1 MTWESTLLGI
11 DSSPGVDAAM
21 IWAITSAE
29 IHRRMERR
37 GTPLHRARTVRRVED
52 PEAPGSMPNLDLSV
66 DHRLDVPARDVVWFR
81 FEGDLANLLAVDDLW
96 AVCGTLLEGARLR
109 WLLVWA
115 RQNGASL
122 SSYLPAT
129 WVESGAAA
137 PAIDREGGLWSLTA
151 PDPSRGRRRR

>member
-11 DSSPGVDAAM
+11 DSSHGIDAAK

-37 GTPLHRARTVRRVED
+37 GTPLYRARTARRVD
-52 PEAPGSMPNLDLSV
+52 DAEAPTSMPSLDLAV
-66 DHRLDVPARDVVWFR
+66 HPRFNVPEHDVVWFR
-81 FEGDLANLLAVDDLW
+81 FEGDLSHLLPVDDLW
-96 AVCGTLLEGARLR
+96 AVCGTLLERARLR

-129 WVESGAAA
+129 WVESGAPP

-151 PDPSRGRRRR
+151 PDPSGGRRR